1 MFVVKCDSCG
11 FVLYSDKEPKTVEAV
26 LKMWGGVCPKC
37 LSPLERRP
45 IKIAVGLRMGR
56 GHGSSD

>member
-1 MFVVKCDSCG
+1 MKCDSCG
-11 FVLYSDKEPKTVEAV
+11 FVLYRGPDPKTVEAV

-45 IKIAVGLRMGR
+45 IKIGIGLVKKV
-56 GHGSSD
+56 S

>member
-1 MFVVKCDSCG
+1 VFVVKCDSCG

-45 IKIAVGLRMGR
+45 IKIAVGLRR
-56 GHGSSD
+56 G